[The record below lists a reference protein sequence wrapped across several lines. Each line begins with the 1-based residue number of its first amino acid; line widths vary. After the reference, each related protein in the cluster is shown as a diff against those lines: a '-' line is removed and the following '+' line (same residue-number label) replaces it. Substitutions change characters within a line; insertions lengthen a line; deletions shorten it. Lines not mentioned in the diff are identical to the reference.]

1 MNAFRSMGCEVVLP
15 PGLRSDGV
23 RRLFD
28 ERDLRFSRFL
38 ESSELN
44 RVNAH
49 PRGVTVVSEEL
60 ASMLSLAL
68 DAAHATGGLVTPAVG
83 GALLAAGYD
92 RDFSL
97 LSPDGGPVEPA
108 AVPPP
113 PRWSLGGTILI
124 RWVPLILDLNGV
136 VKGRTVDD
144 ALALIGDGW
153 VSAGGDLA
161 TTRPIVV
168 GVPGGDAVT
177 LDRGGLATS
186 SVATR
191 AWLRGGERRHHL
203 IDPRTGAP
211 ARLPLARRHGR
222 RADLPDGRYRSQGRA
237 APRRRGACLA
247 RRPQTRR
254 PVRRP
259 RRSGADQPNLD
270 QQRSARGGS
279 LTALTWYVARSAGI
293 VAYLLMSTSV
303 VLGVLM
309 SARARFTWPRFAVE
323 EVHRYLAILTGVF
336 LGLHGVA
343 LLLDRVVPISIVQL
357 VIPFQTAY
365 RPLGVGLGVTSALL
379 LLAVSISNLVRKRL
393 PFRVWRRIHYVT
405 LAVWLTATAH
415 GLLAGTD
422 RQDFW
427 FIALLAV
434 AVCTVGLAFLGRFA
448 STVSVGV
455 VAGVAA
461 TAIVAVLALGF
472 APQPKA
478 PHKTTA
484 VASPVAGTVPTAF
497 TGSVTAQVVSTD
509 SSPVLSV
516 VGHAGGAGLRVDLLV
531 NQGQVEQAALALNFP
546 TGASCRGTVT
556 SLASDGLLGSCGS
569 HAVRIDWSVASDHTV
584 TGRLALDPAGA

>member
-108 AVPPP
+108 AVPPLA
-113 PRWSLGGTILI
+113 SLVIGGTILI

-211 ARLPLARRHGR
+211 ARSRWR
-222 RADLPDGRYRSQGRA
+222 DVTVA
-237 APRRRGACLA
+237 APTC
-247 RRPQTRR
+247 
-254 PVRRP
+254 
-259 RRSGADQPNLD
+259 
-270 QQRSARGGS
+270 
-279 LTALTWYVARSAGI
+279 LTADIAAK
-293 VAYLLMSTSV
+293 A
-303 VLGVLM
+303 
-309 SARARFTWPRFAVE
+309 
-323 EVHRYLAILTGVF
+323 
-336 LGLHGVA
+336 A
-343 LLLDRVVPISIVQL
+343 LLLDDEGPAWL
-357 VIPFQTAY
+357 DD
-365 RPLGVGLGVTSALL
+365 
-379 LLAVSISNLVRKRL
+379 
-393 PFRVWRRIHYVT
+393 RR
-405 LAVWLTATAH
+405 
-415 GLLAGTD
+415 LAG
-422 RQDFW
+422 
-427 FIALLAV
+427 
-434 AVCTVGLAFLGRFA
+434 RF
-448 STVSVGV
+448 VDLDG
-455 VAGVAA
+455 
-461 TAIVAVLALGF
+461 AVL
-472 APQPKA
+472 
-478 PHKTTA
+478 TNRTWT
-484 VASPVAGTVPTAF
+484 SSVP
-497 TGSVTAQVVSTD
+497 
-509 SSPVLSV
+509 L
-516 VGHAGGAGLRVDLLV
+516 
-531 NQGQVEQAALALNFP
+531 EAAA
-546 TGASCRGTVT
+546 
-556 SLASDGLLGSCGS
+556 
-569 HAVRIDWSVASDHTV
+569 
-584 TGRLALDPAGA
+584 